1 MDVQKVDVLEVNSRK
16 ELITFQRGAK
26 IWSVAFSRD
35 GRRIVT
41 GTHGLTA
48 TVWDAASGKQQLTLT
63 GHTEHIHAAVFS
75 PDGRRIVTG
84 SVDQTAKLWDAAT
97 GEELLTLKG
106 HSDVVFSVAFSPD
119 GQRIVTGSGDHTIK
133 VWEAASKEQ
142 VAKWQEEERTA
153 AAVKQAPANPR

>member
-1 MDVQKVDVLEVNSRK
+1 M
-16 ELITFQRGAK
+16 
-26 IWSVAFSRD
+26 
-35 GRRIVT
+35 
-41 GTHGLTA
+41 
-48 TVWDAASGKQQLTLT
+48 WDATNGKEHLTLK

-106 HSDVVFSVAFSPD
+106 HSDLVFSVAFSPD

-142 VAKWQEEERTA
+142 VAKWQEEDRTPT
-153 AAVKQAPANPR
+153 AVEQAPANPR